1 LERLLVIGG
10 KGMINLELIN
20 LIDNPSEEAQLIAVK
35 QDGNSIK
42 YIDNPSEA
50 VQIEAVKQNGYAIK
64 FIDNPSEAVQLEADK
79 QKGDK
84 K

>member
-1 LERLLVIGG
+1 MVIGG

-20 LIDNPSEEAQLIAVK
+20 LIDNLSEELQIQAVK
-35 QDGNSIK
+35 QNGSLIK
-42 YIDNPSEA
+42 HIDNPSEA
-50 VQIEAVKQNGYAIK
+50 I
-64 FIDNPSEAVQLEADK
+64 QLEADK